1 MAWQVSLGAARVFC
15 GAVGELERAAA
26 LRREWEAVGGQLPT
40 PLNTP
45 PPVDS
50 ASMELA
56 NRLSLNTVK
65 RAEDKPLVN
74 TSANWRELG
83 TCKT

>member
-26 LRREWEAVGGQLPT
+26 LRREREAVGGQLPT

-45 PPVDS
+45 PLP
-50 ASMELA
+50 
-56 NRLSLNTVK
+56 
-65 RAEDKPLVN
+65 
-74 TSANWRELG
+74 
-83 TCKT
+83 

>member
-26 LRREWEAVGGQLPT
+26 LRREREAVGGQLPT

-45 PPVDS
+45 PPS
-50 ASMELA
+50 R
-56 NRLSLNTVK
+56 RLSVDG
-65 RAEDKPLVN
+65 AGE
-74 TSANWRELG
+74 
-83 TCKT
+83 